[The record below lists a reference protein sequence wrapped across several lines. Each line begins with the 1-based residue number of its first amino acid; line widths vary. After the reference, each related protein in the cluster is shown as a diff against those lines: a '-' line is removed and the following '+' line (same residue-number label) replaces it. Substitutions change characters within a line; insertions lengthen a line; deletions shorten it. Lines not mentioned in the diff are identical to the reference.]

1 MTQALVLEDDRH
13 TLNALATLVEL
24 EGFEVR
30 TAQTLAEARRVLD
43 SFQPNVILSDLML
56 PDGRG
61 TEILELVQEKASIEF
76 ILITGEAS
84 VDTAVEAL
92 RLGAYDYLTKPVD
105 EARLKTLLAGVNR
118 TRELK
123 DEISKLRGELLSM
136 GRFGKMVGTSK
147 PMQRMYKLLEK
158 VAPTEATV
166 FLVGESGT
174 GKELAAQTV
183 HQLSKRRK
191 QPFVAVN
198 CGAVSPTLIESELFG
213 HERGAF
219 TGADSQRTGL
229 FEQANG
235 GTLFLDEVTEMPLEL
250 QVKLL
255 RVLETGK
262 LTRVGGNRLM
272 DVDVRIV
279 SATNRDPFEA
289 VEEGI
294 LREDL
299 LYRLRVFPVDLPP
312 LRERQGDIELL
323 AKHFLAQ
330 QSKDAGVTKTFHPDT
345 LVAIRS
351 FPWPGNVRELR
362 NAVQR
367 AFIIADE
374 VLDLDALPLEITGGT
389 SQRQGSLE
397 LHPGMSIAEAEK
409 MLIKITLEANDGDK
423 PAAAEQ
429 LGISLKTLYNRLRAY
444 QDREDSDF

>member
-1 MTQALVLEDDRH
+1 MTPALVLEDDRN

-30 TAQTLAEARRVLD
+30 TAQTLAEARGVLEV
-43 SFQPNVILSDLML
+43 FQPQIILSDLML

-61 TEILELVQEKASIEF
+61 TEILEVIQDDSSVEL

-84 VDTAVEAL
+84 LETAVEAL

-105 EARLKTLLAGVNR
+105 EARLKTLLAGVQR

-123 DEISKLRGELLSM
+123 NEISELRGELRSM

-147 PMQRMYKLLEK
+147 PMQKLYRMLEK

-183 HQLSKRRK
+183 HGLSKRRNK
-191 QPFVAVN
+191 PFVAVN
-198 CGAVSPTLIESELFG
+198 CGAVSPTLIESQLFG

-262 LTRVGGNRLM
+262 LTRVGGSRLT

-279 SATNRDPFEA
+279 SATNRDPFQA
-289 VEEGI
+289 VEEGA

-299 LYRLRVFPVDLPP
+299 LYRLRVFPLDLPP
-312 LRERQGDIELL
+312 LRERHGDIELL
-323 AKHFLAQ
+323 AEHFLAQ
-330 QSKDAGVTKTFHPDT
+330 QASEAETEKTFHPDA
-345 LVAIRS
+345 LKALRA

-362 NAVQR
+362 NAIQR

-374 VLDLDALPLEITGGT
+374 VLDLESLPHEITGGA
-389 SQRQGSLE
+389 SHRVGALE
-397 LHPGMSIAEAEK
+397 LHAGMSIAEAEK
-409 MLIKITLEANDGDK
+409 ILIEITLEANDGDK

-444 QDREDSDF
+444 QDRAD